1 MAVWGGLTNSCEKKR
16 RKEKQE
22 LQRVIYFKY
31 FKKSPPTQR
40 SAQSENFERFLL
52 YTEFS
57 YSRNQHKTV
66 SNYTPIKK
74 KSLSIQI
81 KAEEIHCQQIYLARM
96 IKISS
101 LEGRKRKQEKN
112 LDLQNER
119 VSVLEKNKVK
129 RKSSVLLTDIKN
141 VG

>member
-1 MAVWGGLTNSCEKKR
+1 
-16 RKEKQE
+16 
-22 LQRVIYFKY
+22 
-31 FKKSPPTQR
+31 
-40 SAQSENFERFLL
+40 
-52 YTEFS
+52 
-57 YSRNQHKTV
+57 
-66 SNYTPIKK
+66 
-74 KSLSIQI
+74 
-81 KAEEIHCQQIYLARM
+81 M